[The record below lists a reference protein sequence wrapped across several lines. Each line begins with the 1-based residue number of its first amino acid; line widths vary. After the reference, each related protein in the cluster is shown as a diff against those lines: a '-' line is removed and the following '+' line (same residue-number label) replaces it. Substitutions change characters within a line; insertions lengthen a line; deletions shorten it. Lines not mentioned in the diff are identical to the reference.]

1 VTPLHDDPFGASWWL
16 AAVVGAAFVWAG
28 MGKVLDL
35 DSWRRGSAALG
46 APRAATVVV
55 PWWEIALG
63 AALVSGWLAVP
74 ARLAALATLAAFS
87 ALLVANLA
95 RGSRPPCACFGGR
108 TERPLS
114 WVALVRNAALAA
126 ALVVALLLS

>member
-1 VTPLHDDPFGASWWL
+1 MTPLHDAPFGPSWWP

-46 APRAATVVV
+46 APKVAAAVV
-55 PWWEIALG
+55 PWWELVLG
-63 AALVSGWLAVP
+63 AALVSGWFAVP
-74 ARLAALATLAAFS
+74 ARLAGLATIASFS
-87 ALLVANLA
+87 ALLAGNLV

-108 TERPLS
+108 AERPLS
-114 WVALVRNAALAA
+114 WGALVRNAALAG
-126 ALVVALLLS
+126 ALVAALLLA

>member
-1 VTPLHDDPFGASWWL
+1 VTPLHDDPFGASWWP

-28 MGKVLDL
+28 MGKVLDVG
-35 DSWRRGSAALG
+35 SWRRGSAALG
-46 APRAATVVV
+46 APRAATALV
-55 PWWEIALG
+55 PWWEIVLG
-63 AALVSGWLAVP
+63 AALVSGWFAAP

-87 ALLVANLA
+87 ALLVGNLA

-114 WVALVRNAALAA
+114 WGALVRNAALAG
-126 ALVVALLLS
+126 ALVAALLLA